1 MSSLK
6 SCIASVATATVGF
19 AVAADNS
26 VDVDID
32 VADTAGLETEPPP
45 PAKALRKERL
55 LNTISTVVICADKLA
70 A

>member
-1 MSSLK
+1 MK
-6 SCIASVATATVGF
+6 SCIASVATVTVGF

-45 PAKALRKERL
+45 PARALRKERL
-55 LNTISTVVICADKLA
+55 LNTIRTVVTCADKLA

>member
-1 MSSLK
+1 MK
-6 SCIASVATATVGF
+6 SCIASVATATAGF
-19 AVAADNS
+19 AVAADNGAN
-26 VDVDID
+26 VD

-55 LNTISTVVICADKLA
+55 LNTISTVVICADQLA